1 MIFAANSINATTVA
15 LAVVAMMLAKRLGG
29 HAEIPSGVEHVRVV
43 RDAGDAGG
51 LNRVGFAKWF
61 AEAVAGHLT
70 VVSPEAAIVILVGP
84 FFFSHYMFAVVTTH
98 TTAMLPVML
107 ALGDPSGADAPTPLL
122 WQGGGR
128 AIFARGWL

>member
-1 MIFAANSINATTVA
+1 MLKYPAAWNTFAWFATLVTPA
-15 LAVVAMMLAKRLGG
+15 
-29 HAEIPSGVEHVRVV
+29 
-43 RDAGDAGG
+43 DG

-107 ALGDPSGADAPTPLL
+107 ARGDPSGADAPTPLL
-122 WQGGGR
+122 WEGWAAPSLLGGGCNQSR
-128 AIFARGWL
+128 PLRCLQ